1 MNIER
6 FHNELALRLGYERI
20 VKDKRILIS
29 VEESDDPWVILKVQ
43 GYDDL
48 RFKAS
53 EEIVEEMMPGMN
65 PEMCDEIKKISDAV
79 HYSYVESTREPYLYF
94 IKQKGT

>member
-29 VEESDDPWVILKVQ
+29 VEESDDPWVVLKVQ
-43 GYDDL
+43 GHGDI

-53 EEIVEEMMPGMN
+53 SNTEDVDVTSWTGMN
-65 PEMCDEIKKISDAV
+65 DEIQVIADAV
-79 HYSYVESTREPYLYF
+79 HQAYITTINSRF
-94 IKQKGT
+94 